1 MYDTGTRGRPDRATE
16 GGPVT
21 EPSKRQQEFDE
32 LLERALAEPG
42 VAQSLRL
49 WESVRETGS
58 LGLTYR
64 QSVVRGYSSG
74 ANEPCAYLG

>member
-1 MYDTGTRGRPDRATE
+1 MS
-16 GGPVT
+16 
-21 EPSKRQQEFDE
+21 EPSTRQQEFDG

-49 WESVRETGS
+49 WESVRDAGICDVPKRRS
-58 LGLTYR
+58 IL
-64 QSVVRGYSSG
+64 RGYSSG